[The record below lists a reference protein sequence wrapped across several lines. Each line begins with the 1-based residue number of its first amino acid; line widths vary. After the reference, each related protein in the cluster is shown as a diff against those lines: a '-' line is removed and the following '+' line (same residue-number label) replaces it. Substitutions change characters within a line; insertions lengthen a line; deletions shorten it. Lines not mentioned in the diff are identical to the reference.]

1 MRKLS
6 GSSQFL
12 CQLYKEIISLTMF
25 DSEVLGN
32 FPGWELLPAMPSWE
46 RRGLAHYSQGDKMVR
61 ARPEEDWCNG
71 FFVALLGKL
80 PDHENHDRQGE
91 TKINTESDF
100 STEQVGSLK
109 KKKKRKVKECE
120 SSDME
125 PVESSNHKETE
136 SAVKQKKKKKKVK
149 SEESEE
155 DSKTSQSEK
164 IKKKKKKKSKD

>member
-6 GSSQFL
+6 GRMVFSCYQEERL
-12 CQLYKEIISLTMF
+12 NMILL
-25 DSEVLGN
+25 DSEVLKN
-32 FPGWELLPAMPSWE
+32 FPGWEVLPAMPSWE
-46 RRGLAHYSQGDKMVR
+46 RRGLSQYSQGEKFVR
-61 ARPEEDWCNG
+61 ASAEEDWCNG
-71 FFVALLGKL
+71 FFVALMGKL

-125 PVESSNHKETE
+125 PVESSILKETE

-149 SEESEE
+149 SEQSEE